1 MENSIKEFS
10 RNDRVRIDNCYAWD
24 IAFHSDVA
32 RRDIMIPGGAKGY
45 ALITVDMAEE
55 EILKHNSFFV
65 GLDGL
70 GDHAGLKIC
79 DPEMYEYLFRAEDKT
94 NHISR
99 DALLE
104 VLKLSGKQKFTD
116 AVAEL
121 ICTSSEA
128 RMCLYFMTD
137 IDWSEYLGWKYDVL
151 VERCREFMPVA

>member
-1 MENSIKEFS
+1 MENNIKEFQ
-10 RNDRVRIDNCYAWD
+10 RNDRVRINNCYAWD

-45 ALITVDMAEE
+45 ALITLDMAEE
-55 EILKHNSFFV
+55 EILKQNVFFV
-65 GLDGL
+65 GLDGM
-70 GDHAGLKIC
+70 GDHAGLQIC
-79 DPEMYEYLFRAEDKT
+79 DPDMYKYLFRTEDKT
-94 NHISR
+94 HHISR
-99 DALLE
+99 DSLLE
-104 VLKLSGKQKFTD
+104 VLKLSGKPKFTE

-121 ICTSSEA
+121 VCTSSEA

>member
-1 MENSIKEFS
+1 MENKEFQ
-10 RNDRVRIDNCYAWD
+10 RNDRVRIDSCYAWD

-55 EILKHNSFFV
+55 EILKQNVFFV
-65 GLDGL
+65 GTDGL
-70 GDHAGLKIC
+70 GDHAGLQIC
-79 DPEMYEYLFRAEDKT
+79 DPDMYKYLFRTEDKT
-94 NHISR
+94 HHISR

-121 ICTSSEA
+121 IATSSEA
-128 RMCLYFMTD
+128 RMCMYYMND
-137 IDWSEYLGWKYDVL
+137 IDWSELLGWKYDVL
-151 VERCREFMPVA
+151 EGHCRRLMTL

>member
-1 MENSIKEFS
+1 MESIREFS
-10 RNDRVRIDNCYAWD
+10 RNDRVKVNNVYGWD
-24 IAFHSDVA
+24 ISFYSDVA
-32 RRDIMIPGGAKGY
+32 RRDITIPAFATGY
-45 ALITVDMAEE
+45 SLLTLDQTEE
-55 EILKHNSFFV
+55 ELLKQNVFFV

-70 GDHAGLKIC
+70 GDHAGLQIC
-79 DPEMYEYLFRAEDKT
+79 DPDMYKYLFRTEDKT
-94 NHISR
+94 HHIGR

-104 VLKLSGKQKFTD
+104 VLKLSGKQKFMD

-121 ICTSSEA
+121 IATSSEA

>member
-1 MENSIKEFS
+1 MENSIKEFQ

-55 EILKHNSFFV
+55 EILKQNGFFV

-79 DPEMYEYLFRAEDKT
+79 DPEMYAYLFRCEDHTHHLSKES
-94 NHISR
+94 IVE
-99 DALLE
+99 L
-104 VLKLSGKQKFTD
+104 LKLSSKSKYTE
-116 AVAEL
+116 AMEEA
-121 ICTSSEA
+121 IKTASEA
-128 RMCLYFMTD
+128 RMCMYFMND
-137 IDWSEYLGWKYDVL
+137 IDWSEYLGWKYDIL
-151 VERCREFMPVA
+151 EGHCCRLMTH

>member
-1 MENSIKEFS
+1 MESIREFS
-10 RNDRVRIDNCYAWD
+10 RNDRVKVDNCYAWD
-24 IAFHSDVA
+24 IGFRSSIT
-32 RRDIMIPGGAKGY
+32 REDITIPAGAKGY
-45 ALITVDMAEE
+45 ALLTMDQVEE
-55 EILKHNSFFV
+55 EIMRQNIFFV

-79 DPEMYEYLFRAEDKT
+79 DPDMYKYLFRTEDKT
-94 NHISR
+94 HHISK

-104 VLKLSGKQKFTD
+104 VLKLSGKQKFMD

-121 ICTSSEA
+121 IATSSEA

>member
-1 MENSIKEFS
+1 MENSIREFS

-45 ALITVDMAEE
+45 ALITLDMAEE
-55 EILKHNSFFV
+55 EILKQNVFFV
-65 GLDGL
+65 GTDGL
-70 GDHAGLKIC
+70 GDHAGLQIC
-79 DPEMYEYLFRAEDKT
+79 DPDMYKYLFRTEDKT
-94 NHISR
+94 RHISK

-121 ICTSSEA
+121 IATSSEA
-128 RMCLYFMTD
+128 RMCMYYMND
-137 IDWSEYLGWKYDVL
+137 IDWSELLGWKYDVL
-151 VERCREFMPVA
+151 EGHCRRLMTH